1 MAAEGTVA
9 AVVTPAA
16 SASAAA
22 LAIASSSAALMSRIF
37 ALSALGFPPPTEA
50 LLPVISVLLLAV
62 QPVLMALALALSAM
76 SPAQNNHTLSSSP
89 AYFHA
94 QA

>member
-22 LAIASSSAALMSRIF
+22 LAIASSSAALMPRIL
-37 ALSALGFPPPTEA
+37 ALSATTLGFPPPTEA

-62 QPVLMALALALSAM
+62 QPLLWHSHSHLR
-76 SPAQNNHTLSSSP
+76 Q
-89 AYFHA
+89 
-94 QA
+94 